1 MIMEMFT
8 NIYQMFT
15 NVYQN
20 ITLGHSSLLIMEM
33 FTKAARIESQHDY
46 DN

>member
-20 ITLGHSSLLIMEM
+20 ITLWHSSLMIMEM
-33 FTKAARIESQHDY
+33 FTKAERIESQHDY

>member
-1 MIMEMFT
+1 MIME
-8 NIYQMFT
+8 MFT

-20 ITLGHSSLLIMEM
+20 ITLGHSSLMIMEM
-33 FTKAARIESQHDY
+33 FTKAAKIESQHDY